1 MLKSLLQIFSQKI
14 VQSLKNH
21 LFLCPYYVKK
31 TFILTKTNCSHIIFI
46 KLFIKNS
53 LRSYLYLVKKTSI
66 LSKLHIMTKKVNR
79 MSFFSDISRKKF
91 ALMPI
96 YFQKKRPF
104 SKKTLLHAHILS
116 KKRPF
121 FQKRCALMSIFSKIL
136 SKTPCGH
143 AHIWSKTS
151 ILSKYTI
158 IWAKK
163 VNMMPFFSDF
173 SRKNYRSHVK
183 NVHSPKSTLLS
194 SLVFVKKT
202 AILSKTLCSYD
213 IFSTFSWQTPCFQ
226 DLIWSKKRQ
235 YCQNNSIILAQ
246 NV

>member
-1 MLKSLLQIFSQKI
+1 MSKKHSFSQKQI
-14 VQSLKNH
+14 ALISFLSNFLLKTPCVHTYIWSKKRQFCQNYT
-21 LFLCPYYVKK
+21 LWPRKWIGCPFFGY
-31 TFILTKTNCSHIIFI
+31 LTKQICSNAHIF
-46 KLFIKNS
+46 S
-53 LRSYLYLVKKTSI
+53 
-66 LSKLHIMTKKVNR
+66 TK
-79 MSFFSDISRKKF
+79 
-91 ALMPI
+91 
-96 YFQKKRPF
+96 KKRPF
-104 SKKTLLHAHILS
+104 SNKTLLHAHILS